1 MKLACILFLLRKSNF
16 EIMLNLIT
24 SLLFFFLQAQQFDG
38 AKLERMVLERD
49 QLHAQWRSSES
60 KKSGIF
66 GNRTKKDMIET
77 NVWLERIV
85 SKDNQ
90 IMDELRMIG
99 SIETTVISQEK
110 DDYKSITLKLEQ
122 DVQALKRA
130 VAERDK
136 QIEEKLTERRTFE
149 WTTLIFFLSTAFLG
163 WWVYRSKK
171 ASVG

>member
-1 MKLACILFLLRKSNF
+1 
-16 EIMLNLIT
+16 MLNVLAA
-24 SLLFFFLQAQQFDG
+24 LLFTLFQDPQFDG
-38 AKLERMVLERD
+38 AKLERMVQERD

-66 GNRTKKDMIET
+66 GNRTKKDMVET
-77 NVWLERIV
+77 NQWLERIV

-110 DDYKSITLKLEQ
+110 EDYKSITLKLEQ

-130 VAERDK
+130 LSERDK
-136 QIEEKLTERRTFE
+136 QIEKKLSERRTFE
-149 WTTLIFFLSTAFLG
+149 WTTLIFFLSTVGLG
-163 WWVYRSKK
+163 WWIYKNKK
-171 ASVG
+171 ASGG

>member
-1 MKLACILFLLRKSNF
+1 
-16 EIMLNLIT
+16 
-24 SLLFFFLQAQQFDG
+24 
-38 AKLERMVLERD
+38 MVQERD

-77 NVWLERIV
+77 NEWLERIV

-110 DDYKSITLKLEQ
+110 EDYKSITLKLEQ

-149 WTTLIFFLSTAFLG
+149 WTSLVLFLTTLGLA
-163 WWVYRSKK
+163 WWVYRIKK
-171 ASVG
+171 AS

>member
-1 MKLACILFLLRKSNF
+1 
-16 EIMLNLIT
+16 MLNFIAV
-24 SLLFFFLQAQQFDG
+24 LLFTLFQGPQFDG
-38 AKLERMVLERD
+38 AKLEKMVSERD

-66 GNRTKKDMIET
+66 GNRTKKDMIGT
-77 NVWLERIV
+77 NEWLERIV
-85 SKDNQ
+85 TKDNQ

-110 DDYKSITLKLEQ
+110 EDYKSITIKLER

-136 QIEEKLTERRTFE
+136 EIETNLSERRTFE
-149 WTTLIFFLSTAFLG
+149 WTTLIFFLSTLG
-163 WWVYRSKK
+163 LGLWIYKMKK
-171 ASVG
+171 AS

>member
-1 MKLACILFLLRKSNF
+1 
-16 EIMLNLIT
+16 MLNLIAA
-24 SLLFFFLQAQQFDG
+24 LLFSLFQAPQLDG
-38 AKLERMVLERD
+38 AKLERMVQERD
-49 QLHAQWRSSES
+49 QLHEEWKNAES

-77 NVWLERIV
+77 NEWLERII

-99 SIETTVISQEK
+99 SIETTTITQDK
-110 DDYKSITLKLEQ
+110 DDYKSITLTLEQ

-136 QIEEKLTERRTFE
+136 QIESNLSDRRTIE
-149 WTTLIFFLSTAFLG
+149 WALVVFFLSTLG
-163 WWVYRSKK
+163 LGYWVYRLKK
-171 ASVG
+171 S

>member
-1 MKLACILFLLRKSNF
+1 
-16 EIMLNLIT
+16 MLNLLIA
-24 SLLFFFLQAQQFDG
+24 LLFSLYQGPQIDG
-38 AKLERMVLERD
+38 AKLERMVQERD
-49 QLHAQWRSSES
+49 KLHAQWRSSES

-66 GNRTKKDMIET
+66 GNRTKKDMVET
-77 NVWLERIV
+77 NEWLERIV

-136 QIEEKLTERRTFE
+136 EIASKLSERRIFE
-149 WTTLIFFLSTAFLG
+149 WMTLIFFLSTCGLG
-163 WWVYRSKK
+163 WWIYKNKK
-171 ASVG
+171 ASAV